1 MSEHDNADS
10 SRELAWLRHPQVRDL
25 AWLLQAPDLLSTP
38 FPGRPSLVALG
49 LADPDERRAWLNDM
63 ECRPQA
69 LEAMTG
75 PRLTGRLGHY
85 HEVLWHFLLDSA
97 PGTRLLA
104 HNLPVRDDKRTL
116 GEIDV
121 LYSARNDPQ
130 PIHLELAIKYYL
142 GLPQGPGAADS
153 QARWI
158 GPGCAD
164 SLAIK
169 RQRTIVSQLPLSHT
183 HEARAVLRP
192 YTDQT
197 PLQHLA
203 MPGTLFHPWSADET
217 AGLPLPREATPEA
230 LMGDWL
236 PIADWPAYL
245 NGRQHWRGAF
255 LNKPYWLAPPREET
269 LEDLTTLTQA
279 LRAHFAQWRA
289 PRQLALRDPA
299 GRWRR
304 VFVVDDTWPAVTTL
318 PV

>member
-38 FPGRPSLVALG
+38 FPGRPSLMALG
-49 LADPDERRAWLNDM
+49 LADPDGRRAWLSDL
-63 ECRPQA
+63 EGRPQA

-85 HEVLWHFLLDSA
+85 HEVLWHFLLDNA

-121 LYSARNDPQ
+121 LYTARNDPQ

-142 GLPQGPGAADS
+142 GLPQGPGAPDS

-183 HEARAVLRP
+183 HEARAVLKP
-192 YTDQT
+192 YTEQT

-203 MPGTLFHPWSADET
+203 MPGTLFHPWSADR
-217 AGLPLPREATPEA
+217 AGALPPPREATPHA
-230 LMGDWL
+230 LTGDWL
-236 PIADWPAYL
+236 HIADWHAYL
-245 NGRQHWRGAF
+245 DGRQHWRGAF

-269 LEDLTTLTQA
+269 LQQTPALTRA
-279 LRAHFAQWRA
+279 LRAHFAQRWT

-304 VFVVDDTWPAVTTL
+304 VFVVDNAWPAVIPL
-318 PV
+318 PR